1 LRRWGVGVG
10 TVVAVAV
17 AVVVLSILG
26 PAGVAFADPAGPTD
40 FRSEILSI
48 EPPTPTI
55 ALAVL
60 GGDSF
65 VQLTVE
71 EGTEVEVIGYRGEP
85 YLWFRPD
92 GTVLENRLS
101 PTTYLNVDR
110 YGTEVPDTADPEA
123 DPEWREVGAEG
134 RWSWHDHR
142 AHLMQSVPPFGT
154 VPGDRILESVVP
166 LIVDGVEV
174 DVTVVSTWEPEP
186 SGVPLWIGGAI
197 GAVLASLA
205 LVVVMRH
212 GPLGAVLLLPALL
225 GAFIGYWQYSSL
237 PSETGPQLT
246 WWVLPLVAGV
256 AAACGLASF
265 VRNDRV
271 VGPALMLVAGT
282 LLVVWA
288 GLRRDG
294 LTAAIVPTGAP
305 NGLDRGTTLLVMI
318 AGAGGVVAAIVQLAT
333 TWLSS
338 GTDRTREAT

>member
-1 LRRWGVGVG
+1 MRRWGAGVG
-10 TVVAVAV
+10 TAV

-26 PAGVAFADPAGPTD
+26 PADVAFADPAGPTD
-40 FRSEILSI
+40 FRSEILSV

-92 GTVLENRLS
+92 GTVLENRRS

-110 YGTEVPDTADPEA
+110 YGTEFPDTADPDA
-123 DPEWREVGAEG
+123 DPEWREVGAGG

-166 LIVDGVEV
+166 LIVDGIEV

-186 SGVPLWIGGAI
+186 SDVPLWIGGAI
-197 GAVLASLA
+197 GMLLAAAA
-205 LVVVMRH
+205 LVVAVRH
-212 GPLGAVLLLPALL
+212 GPLAAVMLAPAAV
-225 GAFIGYWQYSSL
+225 GAFVGYWQYSSL
-237 PSETGPQLT
+237 PAETGPQLT

-256 AAACGLASF
+256 AAACGLVPF
-265 VRNDRV
+265 VRSDRV
-271 VGPALMLVAGT
+271 IGPALLLVAGV

-288 GLRRDG
+288 WMRRSG

-305 NGLDRGTTLLVMI
+305 NGLDRGATLLVVI
-318 AGAGGVVAAIVQLAT
+318 AGAGAVVAAIMQLAT